1 MDGNL
6 FLLTAGSLRGKT
18 LERVLAEAGGHQFG
32 VSSLS
37 INELQ
42 NVKLKDHVNYII
54 LDFPNIDGSANKII
68 SEIKSMQP
76 KAFLIGI
83 HFYQKIKLIQP
94 LMDAGLDGYLLYNPT
109 KTDVKKAMNIIESG
123 QKYLPSELF

>member
-6 FLLTAGSLRGKT
+6 FLLTAGSLRCKT
-18 LERVLAEAGGHQFG
+18 LERVLVEAGGYQFG
-32 VSSLS
+32 VTSLS

-42 NVKLKDHVNYII
+42 TVKLKDHVNYII
-54 LDFPNIDGSANKII
+54 LDFPNIHGSANKII

-109 KTDVKKAMNIIESG
+109 KTDVKKAMDIIESG
-123 QKYLPSELF
+123 QKYIPSRLF